1 MRARPAGWA
10 QSSVSTIPLV
20 LADERRHIGR
30 GSLLRRARP
39 PWLGLVVGPDSEAR
53 LPQSPAVREG
63 VATDAAAELSLP
75 VRLLLVITGPSL
87 IHGVADRFVSR
98 WAELEPTQ
106 GLTYGLT
113 GTPGTLSDWSPE
125 GRARVAE
132 ALRDGLD
139 ELDRTPRGDR
149 ADRRAAAVMRDRL
162 QTWLASA
169 AAQDW
174 ALQLDAGFSAPPAMD
189 RIALSTAPLVD
200 ASDAELLAS
209 RLEGLPRGMQGYAAA
224 LRLGLDQGRPG
235 PRVLAERLVAMLRE
249 SARRDGGYFRGLAA
263 RAAALPGVD
272 ARAAGQLD
280 TAGRAAD
287 AAFDELAEWLERDY
301 LPHATQDAAVGPERY
316 ARALQEHLGQT
327 ADPVELAAWGWEELD
342 RLEQEMRHE
351 AAARWPGL
359 PVHEVL
365 DRLDNDPSEPSAAGA
380 DELLDWLHRVD
391 QQVAQ
396 RLAEEFDIPPQL
408 GELRH
413 QLAPPGSPAGA
424 YYLPPTEDG
433 ARPGVVVWTVPA
445 GRVPLWRW
453 QTFSHHEG
461 IPGHHLELGGVRFLP
476 APLTRFQTGLCEISG
491 YTEGWGLYAER
502 FMDELGAFD
511 RPATRLGFLVS
522 QTFRAVRV
530 VADTGLHLGLRV
542 PAGLADPAAGQI
554 ITPEVAVG
562 LLVRQGWQTQD
573 FARSEVLRYLG
584 NPGQAVAY
592 KIGEREW
599 RRVRAQARQRNP
611 GLTNRQF
618 HTTALRLGPLPLRLL
633 GPEILT
639 ALGDGTQ

>member
-1 MRARPAGWA
+1 MHR
-10 QSSVSTIPLV
+10 
-20 LADERRHIGR
+20 
-30 GSLLRRARP
+30 
-39 PWLGLVVGPDSEAR
+39 
-53 LPQSPAVREG
+53 
-63 VATDAAAELSLP
+63 
-75 VRLLLVITGPSL
+75 
-87 IHGVADRFVSR
+87 VADRFVSR

-106 GLTYGLT
+106 GLTYGLA
-113 GTPGTLSDWSPE
+113 GTPGRLSDWSPE
-125 GRARVAE
+125 GRARLVE
-132 ALRDGLD
+132 ALRDGLG
-139 ELDRTPRGDR
+139 ELDRTPLGDG

-162 QTWLASA
+162 RTWLASA
-169 AAQDW
+169 AAKDW

-189 RIALSTAPLVD
+189 RIALSTAPLAD
-200 ASDAELLAS
+200 AGDAELLAS
-209 RLEGLPRGMQGYAAA
+209 RLESLPRGMQGYAAA
-224 LRLGLDQGRPG
+224 LRLGLDEGRPG
-235 PRVLAERLVAMLRE
+235 PRVLAERLLAMLRE

-280 TAGRAAD
+280 TAGHAAD
-287 AAFDELAEWLERDY
+287 AAFDALAAWLEREY

-327 ADPVELAAWGWEELD
+327 ADPVELAAWGWEELG
-342 RLEQEMRHE
+342 RLEREMRDE
-351 AAARWPGL
+351 AAAGWPGL
-359 PVHEVL
+359 PVQEVL
-365 DRLDNDPSEPSAAGA
+365 DRLDNDPSEPSAAGP
-380 DELLDWLHRVD
+380 DELLDWLRRVD

-408 GELRH
+408 ADLRH
-413 QLAPPGSPAGA
+413 QLAPPGSAAGA

-433 ARPGVVVWTVPA
+433 ARPGVVVWTVPP

-476 APLTRFQTGLCEISG
+476 APLTRFQSALCEISG
-491 YTEGWGLYAER
+491 YSEGWGLYAER

-542 PAGLADPAAGQI
+542 PAGLDDPAAGRV

-562 LLVRQGWQTQD
+562 LLVRRGRQTQD
-573 FARSEVLRYLG
+573 SARSEVLRYLG

-592 KIGEREW
+592 KTGEREW
-599 RRVRAQARQRNP
+599 RRVRAQARQRIP

-639 ALGDGTQ
+639 ALGVGEGGR

>member
-1 MRARPAGWA
+1 
-10 QSSVSTIPLV
+10 
-20 LADERRHIGR
+20 
-30 GSLLRRARP
+30 
-39 PWLGLVVGPDSEAR
+39 
-53 LPQSPAVREG
+53 
-63 VATDAAAELSLP
+63 LP

-139 ELDRTPRGDR
+139 ELDRTPLGDR

-599 RRVRAQARQRNP
+599 RRVRAQARQRIP

>member
-1 MRARPAGWA
+1 
-10 QSSVSTIPLV
+10 
-20 LADERRHIGR
+20 
-30 GSLLRRARP
+30 
-39 PWLGLVVGPDSEAR
+39 
-53 LPQSPAVREG
+53 
-63 VATDAAAELSLP
+63 
-75 VRLLLVITGPSL
+75 LLVITGPSL

-139 ELDRTPRGDR
+139 ELDRTPLGDR

-162 QTWLASA
+162 QSWLASA

-316 ARALQEHLGQT
+316 ARALQEHLGRT

-599 RRVRAQARQRNP
+599 RRVRAQARQRIP

>member
-1 MRARPAGWA
+1 
-10 QSSVSTIPLV
+10 
-20 LADERRHIGR
+20 
-30 GSLLRRARP
+30 
-39 PWLGLVVGPDSEAR
+39 
-53 LPQSPAVREG
+53 
-63 VATDAAAELSLP
+63 
-75 VRLLLVITGPSL
+75 LLVITGPSL

-139 ELDRTPRGDR
+139 ELDRTPLGDG

-162 QTWLASA
+162 QSWLASA

>member
-1 MRARPAGWA
+1 
-10 QSSVSTIPLV
+10 
-20 LADERRHIGR
+20 
-30 GSLLRRARP
+30 
-39 PWLGLVVGPDSEAR
+39 
-53 LPQSPAVREG
+53 
-63 VATDAAAELSLP
+63 LP

-139 ELDRTPRGDR
+139 ELDRTPLGDG

-162 QTWLASA
+162 QSWLASA

-316 ARALQEHLGQT
+316 ARALQEHLGRT

-599 RRVRAQARQRNP
+599 RRVRAQARQRIP

>member
-1 MRARPAGWA
+1 
-10 QSSVSTIPLV
+10 
-20 LADERRHIGR
+20 
-30 GSLLRRARP
+30 
-39 PWLGLVVGPDSEAR
+39 
-53 LPQSPAVREG
+53 
-63 VATDAAAELSLP
+63 
-75 VRLLLVITGPSL
+75 
-87 IHGVADRFVSR
+87 
-98 WAELEPTQ
+98 
-106 GLTYGLT
+106 
-113 GTPGTLSDWSPE
+113 
-125 GRARVAE
+125 

-139 ELDRTPRGDR
+139 ALDRTPLGDGSE
-149 ADRRAAAVMRDRL
+149 RRAAAVMRDRL
-162 QTWLASA
+162 RTWLASA
-169 AAQDW
+169 AAKDW
-174 ALQLDAGFSAPPAMD
+174 ALRLDAGFSAPPAMD
-189 RIALSTAPLVD
+189 RIALSTAPLAD
-200 ASDAELLAS
+200 AGDAELLAS
-209 RLEGLPRGMQGYAAA
+209 RLESLPRGMQGYAAA
-224 LRLGLDQGRPG
+224 LRLGLDEGRPG

-280 TAGRAAD
+280 TAGHAAD
-287 AAFDELAEWLERDY
+287 AAFDALAAWLEREY

-327 ADPVELAAWGWEELD
+327 ADPVELAAWGWEELG
-342 RLEQEMRHE
+342 RLEREMRDE
-351 AAARWPGL
+351 AAAGWPGL
-359 PVHEVL
+359 PVQEVL
-365 DRLDNDPSEPSAAGA
+365 DRLDNDPSEPSAAGP
-380 DELLDWLHRVD
+380 DELLDWLRRVD

-408 GELRH
+408 ADLRH
-413 QLAPPGSPAGA
+413 QLAPPGSAAGA

-433 ARPGVVVWTVPA
+433 ARPGVVVWTVPP

-476 APLTRFQTGLCEISG
+476 APLSRFQSALCEISG
-491 YTEGWGLYAER
+491 YSEGWGLYAER

-530 VADTGLHLGLRV
+530 VADTGLHLGLGV
-542 PAGLADPAAGQI
+542 PAGLDDPAAGRV

-562 LLVRQGWQTQD
+562 LLVRRGRQTQD
-573 FARSEVLRYLG
+573 SARSEVLRYLG
-584 NPGQAVAY
+584 NPSQAVAY
-592 KIGEREW
+592 KTGEREW
-599 RRVRAQARQRNP
+599 RRVRAQARQRIP

-639 ALGDGTQ
+639 ALGVGGGGR

>member
-1 MRARPAGWA
+1 
-10 QSSVSTIPLV
+10 
-20 LADERRHIGR
+20 
-30 GSLLRRARP
+30 
-39 PWLGLVVGPDSEAR
+39 
-53 LPQSPAVREG
+53 
-63 VATDAAAELSLP
+63 LP

-139 ELDRTPRGDR
+139 ELDRTPLGDG

-162 QTWLASA
+162 QSWLASA

-365 DRLDNDPSEPSAAGA
+365 DRLDNDPSEPSAAGP
-380 DELLDWLHRVD
+380 DDLLDWLHRVD

-599 RRVRAQARQRNP
+599 RRVRAQARQRIP

>member
-1 MRARPAGWA
+1 
-10 QSSVSTIPLV
+10 
-20 LADERRHIGR
+20 
-30 GSLLRRARP
+30 
-39 PWLGLVVGPDSEAR
+39 
-53 LPQSPAVREG
+53 
-63 VATDAAAELSLP
+63 
-75 VRLLLVITGPSL
+75 LLVITGPSL

-139 ELDRTPRGDR
+139 ELDRTPLGDR

-316 ARALQEHLGQT
+316 ARALQEHLGRT

-365 DRLDNDPSEPSAAGA
+365 DRLDNDPSEPSAAGP
-380 DELLDWLHRVD
+380 DDLLDWLHRVD

>member
-1 MRARPAGWA
+1 
-10 QSSVSTIPLV
+10 
-20 LADERRHIGR
+20 
-30 GSLLRRARP
+30 
-39 PWLGLVVGPDSEAR
+39 
-53 LPQSPAVREG
+53 
-63 VATDAAAELSLP
+63 LP

-139 ELDRTPRGDR
+139 ELDRTPLGDG

-162 QTWLASA
+162 QSWLASA

-599 RRVRAQARQRNP
+599 RRVRAQARQRIP

-618 HTTALRLGPLPLRLL
+618 HTTALRLGSLPLRLL

>member
-1 MRARPAGWA
+1 M
-10 QSSVSTIPLV
+10 
-20 LADERRHIGR
+20 
-30 GSLLRRARP
+30 
-39 PWLGLVVGPDSEAR
+39 
-53 LPQSPAVREG
+53 
-63 VATDAAAELSLP
+63 
-75 VRLLLVITGPSL
+75 
-87 IHGVADRFVSR
+87 SR

-139 ELDRTPRGDR
+139 ELDRTPLGDR

-162 QTWLASA
+162 QSWLASA

>member
-1 MRARPAGWA
+1 
-10 QSSVSTIPLV
+10 
-20 LADERRHIGR
+20 
-30 GSLLRRARP
+30 
-39 PWLGLVVGPDSEAR
+39 
-53 LPQSPAVREG
+53 
-63 VATDAAAELSLP
+63 LP

-139 ELDRTPRGDR
+139 ELDRTPLGDG

-162 QTWLASA
+162 QSWLASA

-461 IPGHHLELGGVRFLP
+461 LPGHHLELGGVRFLP

-599 RRVRAQARQRNP
+599 RRVRAQARQRIP